1 MDFREFEARVML
13 WPAIHFTAIIQSRHH
28 DDYEIYAVDD
38 DNNIKTRLFLCF
50 ADNESHASLLIK
62 QFMLW
67 LIKINAQ
74 QRRKQRADRR
84 KETALLS
91 E

>member
-13 WPAIHFTAIIQSRHH
+13 WPAIHFTAIIHSRHH

-38 DNNIKTRLFLCF
+38 NSNIKTRLFLCF
-50 ADNESHASLLIK
+50 ADNEHHASLLIK

-67 LIKINAQ
+67 LIKINMQ
-74 QRRKQRADRR
+74 QRRQQRTDRR